1 MPNDGRFNSA
11 FYVPNEIADALKN
24 PELAKAIKQDY
35 SQMRR
40 IANRRLENFKGTEWE
55 SSKQYKMNAGKY
67 KPLSEIKSDKE
78 LAHLLS
84 DLHKFTSSKTS
95 TVTGLKEQR
104 NQAVE
109 VLRERGY
116 DFINN
121 KNIKAFGDFMED
133 LRQRKIAGL
142 YDSERLAEIFETAE
156 REKVDPKTV
165 AERFTDYERKQADL
179 PPEQRSKNRRASS
192 ADLWKGINNGDLYGE
207 GRPSASRK
215 KRRNG

>member
-1 MPNDGRFNSA
+1 MSNNGRFNSA

-40 IANRRLENFKGTEWE
+40 IAVRRLESFKGTEWE
-55 SSKQYKMNAGKY
+55 DSKQYKMNAGKY

-95 TVTGLKEQR
+95 TVTGLKQQR

-109 VLRERGY
+109 ILNERGY
-116 DFINN
+116 DFINA

-156 REKVDPKTV
+156 REKVDPKIV

-207 GRPSASRK
+207 GRPSKSRR
-215 KRRNG
+215 KR